1 MDLDQQI
8 QALVEGAPKDGS
20 TPQLIESIAPVLKT
34 LAHRLRHLHYY
45 VMQTL
50 DDSWV
55 MITLG
60 HRSQTEI
67 EKNVIYAFP
76 TLKDVAAGPF
86 ALSDPN
92 VIAVPVPVMEI
103 LFQMLAM
110 TSIYSMIFFETPGNV
125 TVGTEVQRAELETL
139 IHQFLQSQ
147 VDADAQFNI
156 PSDIA

>member
-1 MDLDQQI
+1 MDLDQQT
-8 QALVEGAPKDGS
+8 QALVEGAPQDGS
-20 TPQLIESIAPVLKT
+20 TPQLIESVAPVLKT
-34 LAHRLRHLHYY
+34 LAHRLRHLQYY

-60 HRSQTEI
+60 HRTQSEA

-86 ALSDPN
+86 TLSDPN

-110 TSIYSMIFFETPGNV
+110 TSIYSIIFFETPGNV

-147 VDADAQFNI
+147 VDAEAQVNSL
-156 PSDIA
+156 SDIA

>member
-1 MDLDQQI
+1 MDLDQQT
-8 QALVEGAPKDGS
+8 QALVEGAPQDGS
-20 TPQLIESIAPVLKT
+20 TPQLVESISPALKI
-34 LAHRLRHLHYY
+34 LAQRLRHLQYY

-55 MITLG
+55 MTTLE
-60 HRSQTEI
+60 HRAESET

-92 VIAVPVPVMEI
+92 MIAVPVPVMNI

-110 TSIYSMIFFETPGNV
+110 TSIYSIIFFETPGNV

-139 IHQFLQSQ
+139 VHQFLQSQ
-147 VDADAQFNI
+147 VDANTQVNI

>member
-8 QALVEGAPKDGS
+8 QALVEGAPQDGS

-34 LAHRLRHLHYY
+34 LAHRLQHLQYY

-60 HRSQTEI
+60 HRSQTEV
-67 EKNVIYAFP
+67 EKNVVYAFP

-110 TSIYSMIFFETPGNV
+110 TSIYSIIFFETPGNV
-125 TVGTEVQRAELETL
+125 TIGTEVQRAELETL

-147 VDADAQFNI
+147 VDADAQVNI